1 MGHWT
6 FLRILWERDGL
17 TKRELSIEAGVMEP
31 TTFIALRA
39 MESLGYV
46 TLERRND
53 NRKNVYV
60 FLTPAGKRLRKQ
72 LVPLAEQVNGVALQ
86 GLSAAD
92 IATTR
97 RALLLMIDNLTRDPS
112 VGL

>member
-1 MGHWT
+1 
-6 FLRILWERDGL
+6 
-17 TKRELSIEAGVMEP
+17 
-31 TTFIALRA
+31 

-60 FLTPAGKRLRKQ
+60 YLTPAGKRLHKV
-72 LVPLAEQVNGVALQ
+72 LVPLAEQVNRVALQ
-86 GLSAAD
+86 GLSSAEVD
-92 IATTR
+92 TTR

-112 VGL
+112 LNAGHAGN